1 MQIDLVIACPEGYE
15 PNPEV
20 LDRAREAEKGNIIIL
35 RDPRRQQ
42 QGRMLYILMSGSA
55 WDKSKKLKK
64 EREVQGLSGK

>member
-42 QGRMLYILMSGSA
+42 QGRMLYILMYGSA
-55 WDKSKKLKK
+55 WDRKKRLKK
-64 EREVQGLSGK
+64 GERSSRPIR